1 MRLCRYDDN
10 RIGLVDGDMIA
21 DVTTIAAKLPRP
33 SWPLPLGDLLIEH
46 LPLLRPEIE
55 AMAAKAP
62 RRPVAGARLLSPVA
76 NPSKIIA
83 VGQSYMGHIE
93 EAKKDTALHS
103 GGTKRIGMDTNSI
116 RFLIKAN
123 SALVGP
129 SDGVA
134 LRFLD
139 QRNDPELEFAIVI
152 GKRCTD
158 IPKARAL
165 EVVAGYALGFDMTL
179 RGPEP
184 PSGRKSLDSYAVLG
198 PWLTTADEIADPNA
212 VPFVLSV
219 NGETRQNANTRDLI
233 YSIQHILWEAGRRY
247 TLYPGDIIMTG
258 TPEGVAQVYPGD
270 TLRAEAPAMGS
281 YEVAI
286 RAHQAQDR

>member
-1 MRLCRYDDN
+1 MRLCRYDEN
-10 RIGLVDGDMIA
+10 RIGVVDGDDIVDVSEIA
-21 DVTTIAAKLPRP
+21 SDLPAQR
-33 SWPLPLGDLLIEH
+33 WPLPLGDLLIEH
-46 LPLLRPEIE
+46 LDRLRPAIE
-55 AMAAKAP
+55 RLARSGRRLPARGAK
-62 RRPVAGARLLSPVA
+62 LLSPVA
-76 NPSKIIA
+76 NPGKIIG

-93 EAKKDTALHS
+93 EAKKDTALNA
-103 GGTKRIGMDTNSI
+103 GGTRRIGMDTNSI

-129 SDGVA
+129 SQGVA

-158 IPKARAL
+158 VPIERAL
-165 EVVAGYALGFDMTL
+165 DVVAGYSMGFDMTL

-184 PSGRKSLDSYAVLG
+184 PSGRKSIDSYAVLG
-198 PWLTTADEIADPNA
+198 PWLVTRDEIADPNSIA
-212 VPFVLSV
+212 FSLAV
-219 NGETRQNANTRDLI
+219 NGEVRQRANTHDLI
-233 YSIQHILWEAGRRY
+233 YTIEHIIWQAARRY

-270 TLRAEAPAMGS
+270 TMQAEAAGIGAMQ
-281 YEVAI
+281 VAI
-286 RAHQAQDR
+286 RAHQSG